1 MAQTH
6 KHTSWN
12 HAHEG
17 TPENEARRAFRVVN
31 GQEKQLF
38 QSVEFL
44 ESRKNAVLA
53 SIGFHFCLLA
63 VAIAIPL
70 LFFDPPSMRHYYSL
84 MMLTPPTPKEPL
96 EVTHWKPI
104 ALPRPK
110 PKPVVEPPLKP
121 PVVRVEPKRP
131 EPLPKPPK
139 PEEVKLPEVK
149 VQPKPTLLAKKE
161 EKIPEPPKPVVK
173 TNVFGD
179 TGSSAKPTVDLPKAQ
194 VQTGGFGDPN
204 GVKGQGRPDK
214 PANIASLGS
223 FDLPVGPGA
232 GNGTGGAKGTRG
244 VVASA
249 GFGNGV
255 ASDVNTV
262 GNGRAAQPTV
272 QKGAFGDAAAAVP
285 AAAPKKREAEESNT
299 SVEITFKPR
308 PDYTKEARDKKIE
321 GEVLVRFLFTASGQI
336 KVLGVSRGLG
346 YGLDEAAVRA
356 AEQIRFKP
364 STRAGSPVDSTATV
378 HILFQL
384 AY

>member
-1 MAQTH
+1 MVH
-6 KHTSWN
+6 
-12 HAHEG
+12 
-17 TPENEARRAFRVVN
+17 
-31 GQEKQLF
+31 L
-38 QSVEFL
+38 
-44 ESRKNAVLA
+44 
-53 SIGFHFCLLA
+53 
-63 VAIAIPL
+63 
-70 LFFDPPSMRHYYSL
+70 
-84 MMLTPPTPKEPL
+84 
-96 EVTHWKPI
+96 
-104 ALPRPK
+104 
-110 PKPVVEPPLKP
+110 
-121 PVVRVEPKRP
+121 EPKRP

-149 VQPKPTLLAKKE
+149 VQPKPVLLARKE

-173 TNVFGD
+173 TNVFD

-214 PANIASLGS
+214 PTNIASLGS
-223 FDLPVGPGA
+223 FELPVGPGA

-255 ASDVNTV
+255 ASEVNTA

-272 QKGAFGDAAAAVP
+272 QKGSFGDAAAAAPV
-285 AAAPKKREAEESNT
+285 AAPRKLEPEATST

-321 GEVLVRFLFTASGQI
+321 GEVLVRVLFTASGQV

-346 YGLDEAAVRA
+346 YGLDEAALRA

-364 STRAGSPVDSTATV
+364 STRGGSPVDSTATV